1 MSLDNTADKKTIYLK
16 EGKPGTPTYDVLRIK
31 TKDKSL
37 IPEGARNIGSL
48 CHERHKGIV
57 HLDFSRPSILYI
69 KKKGGDFLSL
79 STNPPDRAI
88 RVGSGPQGQNNA
100 ACINHAGGSAC
111 WGGVIYVSW
120 REYTN
125 IEDAIAYLKAYFNV
139 IASPENQRYTQDFID
154 KPRTDSISVNPSSS
168 VKPVPVYPVATT
180 KNEILISPPYPNP
193 ISNVVK
199 YGTLAIPD
207 LNWVAS
213 TPTLALSNG
222 AGTLPAMF
230 TTIQGR
236 GFGKT
241 LKHYLPHVTSSH
253 QISGGDLTLLETG
266 IIRDINIVV
275 SSGKPYQ
282 QHGLLPH
289 IAVGI
294 HFWGGNSGR
303 NAFVRGDGFFS
314 NCPVNAYANMVES
327 LISHPSGA
335 MLPAGHWDTVYKY
348 AANFTYIGVS
358 FATKHISFWSK
369 ATTSSIR
376 LPILDSIIYRKF
388 ISPKGLPQ
396 WQHYVPFV
404 KDFENVRRIVAARPG
419 LAGITL
425 DQMERQLFNWINTPA
440 AQDWNR

>member
-1 MSLDNTADKKTIYLK
+1 M
-16 EGKPGTPTYDVLRIK
+16 
-31 TKDKSL
+31 
-37 IPEGARNIGSL
+37 
-48 CHERHKGIV
+48 
-57 HLDFSRPSILYI
+57 PSIDCI
-69 KKKGGDFLSL
+69 KQKGGDFLSL

-125 IEDAIAYLKAYFNV
+125 IEDAIAYLKEYFNV

-154 KPRTDSISVNPSSS
+154 KPRTDSILVNPSSS
-168 VKPVPVYPVATT
+168 IKPVSVYRAAQT
-180 KNEILISPPYPNP
+180 KNEMLISTPYPNP

-213 TPTLALSNG
+213 TPTLALSSG

-253 QISGGDLTLLETG
+253 QISGSDLTLLETE
-266 IIRDINIVV
+266 IMRDINIVV
-275 SSGKPYQ
+275 SSGKSYRN
-282 QHGLLPH
+282 HDLLPH

-294 HFWGGNSGR
+294 HFWGGFAGR
-303 NAFVRGDGFFS
+303 FAFNNGDGFLS
-314 NCPVNAYANMVES
+314 NCPMDIYAKMAEYLIENPAGVMPPSGNWPTIYSYANGLRE
-327 LISHPSGA
+327 
-335 MLPAGHWDTVYKY
+335 
-348 AANFTYIGVS
+348 IGVA

-369 ATTSSIR
+369 AALSGIR
-376 LPILDSIIYRKF
+376 LPILDRRIYQKF

-396 WQHYVPFV
+396 WKHYVPFV
-404 KDFENVRRIVAARPG
+404 EDFENVRRIVATRPG

-440 AQDWNR
+440 ALKWNR